1 MTRSE
6 ARELLM
12 HLIFQMEAQEDCS
25 LELRDL
31 FLRDKKVPEQHQEY
45 ILQGFDAAREHLK
58 DVDARLNR
66 YSEKWTTTRMPKAD
80 LAILRLAATEILYL
94 ADIPD
99 AVAID
104 EAVDLAKKYG
114 CDNSAKYINGVLGR
128 IAAEKAPA
136 PESPEGAQA

>member
-1 MTRSE
+1 
-6 ARELLM
+6 M

-31 FLRDKKVPEQHQEY
+31 LLRDKKVPEQHQDY
-45 ILQGFDAAREHLK
+45 ILAGFDAAREHLSEL
-58 DVDARLNR
+58 DAKLNR
-66 YSEKWTTTRMPKAD
+66 YSEKWSTARMPKAD

-94 ADIPD
+94 EEIPD

-128 IAAEKAPA
+128 IAAEKTNA
-136 PESPEGAQA
+136 PEGDPA